1 LFSQQMLEAWFHWF
15 PSMRS
20 RCKLTCQPL
29 IIYIYYVYV
38 SILRSRYTIIC
49 NYIYNIYIYIMYQ
62 PKWLTVWDGL
72 QPASRLLGR
81 RATAQVND
89 AWSSEDQRVGLPS
102 GGGKPYPLV
111 I

>member
-1 LFSQQMLEAWFHWF
+1 
-15 PSMRS
+15 
-20 RCKLTCQPL
+20 
-29 IIYIYYVYV
+29 
-38 SILRSRYTIIC
+38 
-49 NYIYNIYIYIMYQ
+49 MYQ